1 MGESVGNKYKP
12 FDLQQFKAN
21 LIQIILLSSGN
32 PEERTTELV
41 QNSIKGME
49 IQRQKLK
56 IKKIKLL

>member
-49 IQRQKLK
+49 IQRQKLE

>member
-32 PEERTTELV
+32 PEERTTKLV
-41 QNSIKGME
+41 QNSIKGIE
-49 IQRQKLK
+49 IQRQKLE

>member
-49 IQRQKLK
+49 IQRQNLK

>member
-32 PEERTTELV
+32 PEEGTTELV

>member
-21 LIQIILLSSGN
+21 LIQIILPSSGN
-32 PEERTTELV
+32 PEERTTKLV
-41 QNSIKGME
+41 QNSIKGIE
-49 IQRQKLK
+49 IQRQKLE